1 MFVGW
6 LLGTKMQKETGI
18 KETGRLQQQKGYED
32 DQREI
37 VSHWPM
43 YMKNQKL
50 ENIKKKIIIWE
61 LQP

>member
-6 LLGTKMQKETGI
+6 LLGTKMKKETGQ
-18 KETGRLQQQKGYED
+18 LQQQKQYED

-50 ENIKKKIIIWE
+50 ENIKKEIIIWV

>member
-1 MFVGW
+1 
-6 LLGTKMQKETGI
+6 LGTKMKKETGQ
-18 KETGRLQQQKGYED
+18 LQQQKQYED

-50 ENIKKKIIIWE
+50 ENIKKEIIIWV

>member
-1 MFVGW
+1 
-6 LLGTKMQKETGI
+6 LGTKMKKETGQ
-18 KETGRLQQQKGYED
+18 LQQQKRYED

-50 ENIKKKIIIWE
+50 ENIKKEIIIWV